1 MGGEFSEIDDEVA
14 GGLFEEVCWR
24 EEVWPGRQGE
34 ASWQMAGLRLTGGD
48 DNLKTFV
55 EIDIHVFIHC
65 HKCLFNCHKCL
76 FTWIFTEGRESQ

>member
-34 ASWQMAGLRLTGGD
+34 ASWQMGM
-48 DNLKTFV
+48 N
-55 EIDIHVFIHC
+55 
-65 HKCLFNCHKCL
+65 
-76 FTWIFTEGRESQ
+76 WSQVWSCPTTLM